1 MSVFICLNHEHKNVE
16 ECLGMSN
23 GGMAVFLSV
32 IVLSGSR
39 LAIEK
44 KEKEMIQ
51 WFSEQ
56 DDTVR
61 GRGCNGF
68 DICDMPWEKE
78 TFEKERE
85 FLLKV
90 VDGAKEKIGWDVL
103 NYQPN
108 ENFVFNYLEGFKTLL
123 LNFRQEYIVE
133 NGYSLW
139 LEDNKTLQFYVPKDY
154 PNCDEKSKEFE
165 LETIKS
171 FEEMVLRFKKYL
183 EEDRYDYW
191 VKNEKFPNLILPD
204 GFHTCKEHGAII
216 SWNGCIVC
224 NDM

>member
-1 MSVFICLNHEHKNVE
+1 MSVSIRLYPEHRNLE
-16 ECLGMSN
+16 EWLSMSN

-51 WFSEQ
+51 WFSER

-85 FLLKV
+85 FLIKV
-90 VDGAKEKIGWDVL
+90 IDGAKEKLGWNTLD
-103 NYQPN
+103 YQPN
-108 ENFVFNYLEGFKTLL
+108 EEFIFRYLEEFKTLVL
-123 LNFRQEYIVE
+123 KFNNEDIIE

-139 LEDNKTLQFYVPKDY
+139 LEHNKILQFYLPKDY
-154 PNCDEKSKEFE
+154 PNCDEESKEFT
-165 LETIKS
+165 LSTIKS
-171 FEEMVLRFKKYL
+171 FEEMVLKFEDYL
-183 EEDRYDYW
+183 DESMYENW
-191 VKNEKFPNLILPD
+191 AKNQKFPNLILPD
-204 GFHTCKEHGAII
+204 GFHYCKEHGAII

-224 NDM
+224 NDK

>member
-1 MSVFICLNHEHKNVE
+1 
-16 ECLGMSN
+16 MSN

-39 LAIEK
+39 IAIEK

-56 DDTVR
+56 DDTIR

-78 TFEKERE
+78 NFEKERA

-90 VDGAKEKIGWDVL
+90 IAGAKEKLGWNTL
-103 NYQPN
+103 SYEPN
-108 ENFVFNYLEGFKTLL
+108 EDIIFGYLEKFKTLL
-123 LNFRQEYIVE
+123 VNFDKEHIVDDT
-133 NGYSLW
+133 YLMW
-139 LEDNKTLQFYVPKDY
+139 LEDNKTLKFYVPEDY
-154 PNCDEKSKEFE
+154 PNCDEKSKK
-165 LETIKS
+165 LVLNMIKS
-171 FEEMVLRFKKYL
+171 FDDMVLKLKKYI
-183 EEDRYDYW
+183 DDDIYDNW
-191 VKNEKFPNLILPD
+191 AKKQRFPDLVLPD
-204 GFHTCKEHGAII
+204 GFHYCNEHGAII

-224 NDM
+224 NDK